1 MRGFKLQFLHF
12 IVSVTVLVQG
22 LRPWFL
28 TRLDLLFIFAE
39 YWDSAVQFQ
48 RASEFCH
55 ISSSCW
61 FNSLSSPVYSSLP
74 SSASPVCTQS
84 CLFIF
89 VKIWCLSRSPSL
101 GRVVCGSSLS
111 FACFHVCSPF
121 PAQSFLSLSFVSLSW
136 YQAHVWVSVCLP
148 LPVLFWQSLVS
159 RALCLL
165 CSPC

>member
-84 CLFIF
+84 CQNLVSFS
-89 VKIWCLSRSPSL
+89 LSVSWPCRL
-101 GRVVCGSSLS
+101 WFLCSSLS

-136 YQAHVWVSVCLP
+136 YQAHVWVWVSVCLP